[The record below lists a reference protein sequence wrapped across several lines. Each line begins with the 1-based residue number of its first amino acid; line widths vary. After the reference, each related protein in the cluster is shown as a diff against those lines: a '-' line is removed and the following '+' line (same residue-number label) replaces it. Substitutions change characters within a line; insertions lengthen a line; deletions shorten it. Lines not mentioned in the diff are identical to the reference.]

1 MGLAHFCTDLCPD
14 SIHFRQKG
22 LHALTGITWDAVDG
36 PNPLPQ
42 RIPTHFNAMGE
53 PNAWGSPS
61 TLWLLPGVAAFVFML
76 ISAVSLFPAAFNF
89 PVRSTPLNRPRLVM
103 LTIRMMA
110 WIKVELVCLF
120 LYIQWTIIES
130 VRGGHVALSPL
141 IVPAFL
147 VAVFGTIAA
156 HAVAVFRAARG
167 GA

>member
-1 MGLAHFCTDLCPD
+1 MRKTLEAIGVVLLALLA
-14 SIHFRQKG
+14 G
-22 LHALTGITWDAVDG
+22 MTWNAVDG

-61 TLWLLPGVAAFVFML
+61 ALWLLPAVAAFVFVL
-76 ISAVSLFPAAFNF
+76 ISLVSLFPASFNF
-89 PVRSTPLNRPRLVM
+89 PVRSTPVNRPRLVA

-110 WIKVELVCLF
+110 WVKVELVCLF

-130 VRGGHVALSPL
+130 VRGGHAALSPL
-141 IVPAFL
+141 IVPVFL

-156 HAVAVFRAARG
+156 HAVAVFRAARV